1 MANDRDPR
9 SDLGAWVGEELRRA
23 RLAAGYTS
31 QDQFARELGFDRTV
45 IVKAETGARP
55 PSEDVACKIVEMF
68 PDLCNGLYVQLTAIA
83 RKSNGPIPGW
93 FADWLTR
100 EREATSIR
108 IWQQII
114 IPGLLQTADYARALF
129 LGERKSLDDD
139 VLEELV
145 TARLARQAIFD
156 KLVPPHL
163 WVVLD
168 ESVLHRLIGTPKTTH
183 DQLVHLADMAERSF
197 ISVQVVPASVG
208 AHAGLACAFMV
219 GSIDGEPDL
228 LLIEGIEDQ
237 TIKDQEVVR
246 KAAVAFDLVRGDAL
260 PRSSSQDL
268 ILKVAEGKWSV

>member
-9 SDLGAWVGEELRRA
+9 SDLGAYLGEELRRA
-23 RLAAGYTS
+23 RLVAGIDS
-31 QDQFARELGFDRTV
+31 QELFARELGFDRTV
-45 IVKAETGARP
+45 IVKAETGSTP
-55 PSEDVACKIVEMF
+55 PSRDVASKIAARF
-68 PDLCNGLYVQLTAIA
+68 PELCNGLYVSLAEIA

-93 FADWLTR
+93 FTDWLTR

-108 IWQQII
+108 IWQPLI

-129 LGERKSLDDD
+129 LAAGAGDTLD
-139 VLEELV
+139 ELV

-156 KLVPPHL
+156 KPDPPYL

-168 ESVLHRLIGTPKTTH
+168 ESVLHRLIGTPKVTY
-183 DQLVHLADMAERSF
+183 DQLAHLADMSERSY

-219 GSIDGEPDL
+219 GSLDSEPDL
-228 LLIEGIEDQ
+228 LLFEAIEDQ
-237 TIKDQEVVR
+237 TLRDTDVVR

-260 PRSSSQDL
+260 PRSASQDL
-268 ILKVAEGKWSV
+268 ILKVAEERWNV

>member
-9 SDLGAWVGEELRRA
+9 SDLGAYLGEELRRA
-23 RLAAGYTS
+23 RLDAGIDS
-31 QDQFARELGFDRTV
+31 QELLARELGFDRTV
-45 IVKAETGARP
+45 IVKAETGSTP
-55 PSEDVACKIVEMF
+55 PSRDVASKIAARF
-68 PDLCNGLYVQLTAIA
+68 PELCSGLYVSLAEIA

-93 FADWLTR
+93 FTDWLTR

-108 IWQQII
+108 IWQPLI

-129 LGERKSLDDD
+129 LAAGAGDTLD
-139 VLEELV
+139 ELV

-156 KLVPPHL
+156 KPDPPYL

-168 ESVLHRLIGTPKTTH
+168 ESVLHRLIGTPKVTY
-183 DQLVHLADMAERSF
+183 DQLAHLADMSERSY

-219 GSIDGEPDL
+219 GSLDSEPDL
-228 LLIEGIEDQ
+228 LLFEAIEDQ
-237 TIKDQEVVR
+237 TLRDTDVVR

-260 PRSSSQDL
+260 PRSASQDL
-268 ILKVAEGKWSV
+268 ILKVAEERWNV

>member
-9 SDLGAWVGEELRRA
+9 SDLGAWLGEELRSVRVA
-23 RLAAGYTS
+23 GGYTS
-31 QDQFARELGFDRTV
+31 QDQLARELGFDRTV

-55 PSEDVACKIVEMF
+55 PSEDVAAKIGEMF
-68 PDLCNGLYVQLTAIA
+68 PELCNGLYVQLAAIA

-129 LGERKSLDDD
+129 VGERKNLDEDALD
-139 VLEELV
+139 ELV

-156 KLVPPHL
+156 KPKPPHL

-168 ESVLHRLIGTPKTTH
+168 ESVLHRLIGAAKTMH
-183 DQLVHLADMAERSF
+183 DQLVHLADMAERPS
-197 ISVQVVPASVG
+197 ISIQVVPASVG
-208 AHAGLACAFMV
+208 AHAGLACAFLI
-219 GSIDGEPDL
+219 GSAESDPDL
-228 LLIEGIEDQ
+228 LLVEAIEDQ
-237 TIKDQEVVR
+237 TIKDQEVVG

-260 PRSSSQDL
+260 PRRASQDL
-268 ILKVAEGKWSV
+268 ILKVAESKWNV